1 MSGWVRRSRRITVVV
16 AAVAAG
22 AVLVGCADR
31 SGGGSAG
38 GAFPSDTITLFTP
51 TAAGGAT
58 DLTARTLGK
67 EMERELGVSV
77 VVENRPGGAGSVGM
91 QHVAGLEPDGYSIAV
106 FPVEVAMLGH
116 QGYDVDPAD
125 YTFLGQAN
133 SQPGTVAV
141 PADSPYRTLADLVS
155 AAQAAP
161 GTVTVSNAG
170 PGSIWE
176 AGAQQLGEAAGVQF
190 QGVPF
195 DGGAPAVTAAVGG
208 QVDAVVAGI
217 GETAPAHRDG
227 RLRVLAVF
235 TEERAPA
242 LADVPTAAEQ
252 GFDVVTGS
260 WAVVAAPAGIP
271 QEAADRLEAAVR
283 TATESPAY
291 VELITSGGNIPL
303 YRSAAEATEFVR
315 AESERFAALSRE
327 G

>member
-1 MSGWVRRSRRITVVV
+1 MSGWVRRSRRIAAVV

-31 SGGGSAG
+31 SGGGNAG
-38 GAFPSDTITLFTP
+38 EAFPSDTITLFTP

-141 PADSPYRTLADLVS
+141 PADSPYRTLADLVA

-176 AGAQQLGEAAGVQF
+176 AGAQQLGAAAGVQF

-260 WAVVAAPAGIP
+260 WAVIAAPAGIP
-271 QEAADRLEAAVR
+271 QDVASRLEAAVR

-303 YRSAAEATEFVR
+303 HRSAAEATEFVR
-315 AESERFAALSRE
+315 AESERFAALYGKR
-327 G
+327 

>member
-1 MSGWVRRSRRITVVV
+1 MSGWVRRSRGVAAAV

-31 SGGGSAG
+31 SGGGSTGA
-38 GAFPSDTITLFTP
+38 AFPSDTITLFTP

-58 DLTARTLGK
+58 DLTARTLGA

-91 QHVAGLEPDGYSIAV
+91 QHVAGLEPDGYGIAV
-106 FPVEVAMLGH
+106 LPVEVALLGN

-141 PADSPYRTLADLVS
+141 PADSPHRTLADLVS

-161 GTVTVSNAG
+161 GTVTVSNSG

-176 AGAQQLGEAAGVQF
+176 AGTQQLGEAAGVQF

-260 WAVVAAPAGIP
+260 WAVVAAPTGIP

-283 TATESPAY
+283 TAAQSPAF

-303 YRSAAEATEFVR
+303 HRSAADATEFVR
-315 AESERFAALSRE
+315 SESERFAALTQE